1 MTQATPDD
9 LRHVPLLSGL
19 DDRQLQVVAGHLTS
33 DSYRSGQSIVRE
45 GDVGYSIFII
55 KSGRVDVTSG
65 DRVLRQL
72 GPGDFFGELGIVSPD
87 GKRTA
92 TVTARDDAEVWT
104 MLGTSFRQLERDN
117 ADVAQAI
124 QVTAQ
129 RRLSEG

>member
-19 DDRQLQVVAGHLTS
+19 DDRQLQVVASHLTAE
-33 DSYRSGQSIVRE
+33 SYRSGQSIVRE

-55 KSGRVDVTSG
+55 KTGRVDVTSG

-104 MLGTSFRQLERDN
+104 MLGTSFRQLELDN
-117 ADVAQAI
+117 ADVAEAI